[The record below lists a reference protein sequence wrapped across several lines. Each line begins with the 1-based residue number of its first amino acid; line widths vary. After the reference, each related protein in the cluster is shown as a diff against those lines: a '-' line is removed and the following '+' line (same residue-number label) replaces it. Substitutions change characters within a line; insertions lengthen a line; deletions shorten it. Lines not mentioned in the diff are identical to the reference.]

1 VAEETWSVAELL
13 QAGWSESDLAWE
25 QHAAAT
31 LEALAKGDAAQVRH
45 SAGAAVGLARENFAG
60 DDPRLATSLANLAV
74 ALGPGDENSASL
86 LAEAGRVWAS
96 CTPWIEAMTAP
107 RSARSSLFHLR
118 MEALHRDT
126 YRERWA
132 VKWRELADE
141 GRRCVAGLARGDAP
155 PAAEPRLKQW
165 RRECPA
171 LLNDSRKLLAAV
183 ILTAAPE
190 NSSGRLAD

>member
-1 VAEETWSVAELL
+1 MAEGAWTVAELL
-13 QAGWSESDLAWE
+13 QAGWSAADLEWE
-25 QHAAAT
+25 KLAAET
-31 LEALAKGDAAQVRH
+31 LAALAKGDSDQAQH
-45 SAGAAVGLARENFAG
+45 SAGAAVGLAREHFAA
-60 DDPRLATSLANLAV
+60 DDPRLATSLANFAV
-74 ALGPGDENSASL
+74 ALGAKDEHGAGL

-132 VKWRELADE
+132 VKWRDLADE
-141 GRRCVAGLARGDAP
+141 GRRCVAGLARGDE
-155 PAAEPRLKQW
+155 PAAAGQRLEQW
-165 RRECPA
+165 QRERPA

-190 NSSGRLAD
+190 DSSGHSAD